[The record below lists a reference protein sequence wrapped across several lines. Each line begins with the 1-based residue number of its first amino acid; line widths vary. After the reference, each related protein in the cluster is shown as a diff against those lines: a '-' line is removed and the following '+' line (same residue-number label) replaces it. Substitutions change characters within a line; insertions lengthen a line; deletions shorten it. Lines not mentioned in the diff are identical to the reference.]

1 MIRTADAQ
9 LALTHVFDSCALFD
23 RSDLGRLLGT
33 GPDLLDLIH
42 RLSTGDVRDLA
53 HGKGRSTVL
62 TTPKGRI
69 VDLLFVHHLG
79 EQGVLLVGGPGCGSR
94 VTTHLERYVFAEQIG
109 LRDVTE
115 ETYQFALIGPAAA
128 RAVRACGVE
137 PPAAYDATTAT
148 IGGKTTHLLGQ
159 DGFESAGFSVSGPIG
174 DGPDVQQTLAEAVQ
188 GAGGSFA
195 GKETLESYRIFRGL
209 PTAGHELTE
218 EHNPLEAGLREAVS
232 FDKGCYVGQ
241 EVVAR
246 LRTYDKV
253 SRSIVGL
260 ELQKGSVVPPCG
272 TALLLEGRTVGL
284 LTSAVMPPGMERVV
298 ALGYVKRKALQAG
311 LVLQVGENGPTARV
325 VDLPFPRSRA
335 D

>member
-1 MIRTADAQ
+1 MMSAADAR

-42 RLSTGDVRDLA
+42 RLSTGDVRDLVQ
-53 HGKGRSTVL
+53 GKGKSTVL
-62 TTPKGRI
+62 TTSKGRI

-94 VTTHLERYVFAEQIG
+94 VATHLERYVFSEQIG
-109 LRDVTE
+109 LRDVTA

-128 RAVRACGVE
+128 RVLQACGAV
-137 PPAAYDATTAT
+137 PPAPYDAATAS
-148 IGGKTTHLLGQ
+148 IGGKTTHVLGQ
-159 DGFESAGFSVSGPIG
+159 DGFESAGFSVTGPIG
-174 DGPDVQQTLAEAVQ
+174 DGPAVQQALAEAVE
-188 GAGGSFA
+188 GAGGSLA
-195 GKETLESYRIFRGL
+195 GQDTLEPYRILRGL
-209 PTAGHELTE
+209 PAAGHELTE

-246 LRTYDKV
+246 LQTYDKV

-260 ELQKGSVVPPCG
+260 ELQTGAAVPPCG
-272 TALLLEGRTVGL
+272 TALLLEGRTVGT
-284 LTSAVMPPGMERVV
+284 LTSASMAPGAERVV
-298 ALGYVKRKALQAG
+298 ALGYLKRKEFQAG
-311 LVLQVGENGPTARV
+311 LAVQVGESGPTARV
-325 VDLPFPRSRA
+325 VELPFPRSRA